1 MSDRM
6 GTQNP
11 GSKKPGTNIDQ
22 TKYNAIQGA
31 IVDALR
37 MNGEMTFEGLQKAVE
52 ARIGGHFE
60 GAVGRYYTSVE
71 QDLEARGVIER
82 VGRGSA
88 QRIRI
93 KPKA

>member
-6 GTQNP
+6 GTQQP

-22 TKYNAIQGA
+22 KKYNAIQGA

-37 MNGEMTFEGLQKAVE
+37 MNGEMTYDGLKKAVE

-60 GAVGRYYTSVE
+60 GSVGRYYASVE

-82 VGRGSA
+82 VRQGST
-88 QRIRI
+88 QKIRL
-93 KPKA
+93 KK